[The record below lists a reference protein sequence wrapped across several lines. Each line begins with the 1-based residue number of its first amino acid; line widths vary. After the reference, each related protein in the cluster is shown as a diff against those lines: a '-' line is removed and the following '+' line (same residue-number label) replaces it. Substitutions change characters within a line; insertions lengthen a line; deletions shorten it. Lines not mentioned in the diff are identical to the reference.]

1 MLGTSTGLRRTV
13 RRMDKDTNP
22 EHREDNGS
30 LADLNDE
37 SIGHAFD
44 QTNGLADGL
53 TGDSDGTADSDVAS
67 DAERGDQL

>member
-1 MLGTSTGLRRTV
+1 MLGTARGLRRTV
-13 RRMDKDTNP
+13 RLMDKETNP
-22 EHREDNGS
+22 EQHEGNGS

-37 SIGHAFD
+37 SIGRPFD

-53 TGDSDGTADSDVAS
+53 AGDSDGTADSDVAS